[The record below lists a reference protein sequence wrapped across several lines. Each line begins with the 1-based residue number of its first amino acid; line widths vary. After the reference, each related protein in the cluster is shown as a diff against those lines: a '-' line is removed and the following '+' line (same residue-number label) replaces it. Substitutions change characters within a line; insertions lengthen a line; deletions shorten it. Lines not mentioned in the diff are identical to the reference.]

1 MIRAVIRAWCLSVV
15 VVASVSVVGCN
26 GSEAT
31 HSHTHGEHGES
42 DVAVE
47 KGPHGGRLFR
57 DGAFSLELQIFEKG
71 APPQFRAY
79 AYEGDK
85 QLSPSDFSVGVTL
98 TRLGGV
104 KDTFDFLPISDFRNS
119 NKEVKEPHSFDVEII
134 AERKGKTHPWSYQS
148 YEGRTEIADDVAQR
162 AGIKTALAGSHT
174 IATSVHARGKILPS
188 EDRIAHV
195 IPRFS
200 GVVREGRKHIG
211 DKVEKGEVMAIIES
225 NQNLQPF
232 EVRSQI
238 SGTVINGHLIVGE
251 FVPEN
256 EWVYIIADLSEVWAD
271 FYVSLRDSHTIA
283 PGQSVVVSSA
293 NGDRVATGKV
303 SYVAPY
309 ADERSQTQLV
319 RVVLPNRDNVFLPGM
334 FVSADMI
341 TEQQEAPVAVPKQA
355 IQRFRDWEVVFAKVG
370 STYEIRPLTI
380 GKRDHEWVEVLEGLP
395 SGTEYVTDNA
405 FLIKADILK
414 SGASHDH

>member
-1 MIRAVIRAWCLSVV
+1 MLLS
-15 VVASVSVVGCN
+15 AGVVGCN
-26 GSEAT
+26 GSEARHT
-31 HSHTHGEHGES
+31 HNHGEHGGEE
-42 DVAVE
+42 VAVE
-47 KGPHGGRLFR
+47 KGPHGGRHLS

-71 APPQFRAY
+71 TPPQFRAY
-79 AYEGDK
+79 AFEGDT

-104 KDTFDFLPISDFRNS
+104 TESFEFLPIADFRNS
-119 NKEVKEPHSFDVEII
+119 DKEVVEPHSFDVEVA
-134 AERKGKTHPWSYQS
+134 AEWRGKKHSWSYQS
-148 YEGRTEIADDVAQR
+148 YEGRTDIADDVAQR
-162 AGIKTALAGSHT
+162 AGIKTALAGAHT
-174 IATSVHARGKILPS
+174 ISTSVHARGKILPS

-238 SGTVINGHLIVGE
+238 PGTVINGHLIVGE

-271 FYVSLRDSHTIA
+271 FYVSLQDSNSIA
-283 PGQSVVVSSA
+283 PGHSVVVSSA

-319 RVVLPNRDNVFLPGM
+319 RVVLPNLKNEFLPGM
-334 FVSADMI
+334 FVTADI
-341 TEQQEAPVAVPKQA
+341 VTEQREVPVAVPKRA
-355 IQRFRDWEVVFAKVG
+355 LQRFRDWEVVFAKSG
-370 STYEIRPLTI
+370 TTYEIRPLTI
-380 GKRDHEWVEVLEGLP
+380 GKRDREWIEVVEGVTP
-395 SGTEYVTDNA
+395 GTEYVTDNA